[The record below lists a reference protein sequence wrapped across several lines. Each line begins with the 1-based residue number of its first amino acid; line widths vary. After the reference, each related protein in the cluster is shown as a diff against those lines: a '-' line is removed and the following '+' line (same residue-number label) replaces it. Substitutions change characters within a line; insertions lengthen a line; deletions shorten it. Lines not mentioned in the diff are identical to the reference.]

1 MRRLLPALLVA
12 LAVPASAAAFTNPQ
26 IPGLQVALRA
36 HGYDTG
42 PVDGIVG
49 PRTAAAVRTF
59 QRRAGIH
66 ADGLAGPRTRA
77 KLGRLGGPLFGART
91 LSPGRIGWDVSV
103 LQFLL
108 TQRGFAP
115 RRLNGNFG
123 RGTAV
128 AVRSFQ
134 RAFGLA
140 VDGIAG
146 PATQRALLTG
156 RHAARRRR
164 SPAARRYVVRPGD
177 TLAAIA
183 RRYGTTVRALERAN
197 RLRRG
202 AIIVIGTRL
211 RVPSGDSHVTVTGVP
226 HGRVRTHLVRSG
238 DTLTAIA
245 RRYGTSV
252 RALERANRLRP
263 GAFIVIG
270 MHLRVPSGDSH
281 VTVTGVSAGAVRSS
295 IDRWA
300 LHYGVDVHL
309 ARGLA
314 WMESGFQPAIRSPIG
329 AWGVMQVT
337 PATWDYVETVLLGMA
352 IPRTADGN
360 VRVGIAYLSH
370 LLREFRG
377 DERLA
382 LGAYYQGP
390 ASVRRR
396 GLLRE
401 SKAFVADVLA
411 LKARM

>member
-1 MRRLLPALLVA
+1 MRRLLVPVLVA
-12 LAVPASAAAFTNPQ
+12 AALPASAAAFTNPQ

-59 QRRAGIH
+59 QRRNGIH
-66 ADGLAGPRTRA
+66 ADGLAGPQTRV
-77 KLGRLGGPLFGART
+77 KLGRLGRPLFGART
-91 LSPGRIGWDVSV
+91 LARGRIGWDVSV

-115 RRLNGNFG
+115 RHLNGNFG
-123 RGTAV
+123 RGTER
-128 AVRSFQ
+128 AVRRFQ
-134 RAFGLA
+134 RAYGLG

-146 PATQRALLTG
+146 AATQRALLTG
-156 RHAARRRR
+156 HRVAGRRRTT
-164 SPAARRYVVRPGD
+164 AARRYVVRPGD
-177 TLAAIA
+177 TLTAIA
-183 RRYGTTVRALERAN
+183 RRHGTTVRALEHAN

-202 AIIVIGTRL
+202 AVIVVGMRL
-211 RVPSGDSHVTVTGVP
+211 RVPTGGSHVTATSVP
-226 HGRVRTHLVRSG
+226 RVRVHTHLVRSG

-245 RRYGTSV
+245 RRYGTTV
-252 RALERANRLRP
+252 RALERANHLRR
-263 GAFIVIG
+263 GAFILIG
-270 MHLRVPSGDSH
+270 ARLRVPRGDGQ
-281 VTVTGVSAGAVRSS
+281 VTVTGGPAGDVRSS

-337 PATWDYVETVLLGMA
+337 PATWDYVETVLLGVP

-390 ASVRRR
+390 ASVRQR

>member
-1 MRRLLPALLVA
+1 MRRLLVPVLLVA
-12 LAVPASAAAFTNPQ
+12 ALPASAAAFTNPQ

-42 PVDGIVG
+42 AVDGIVG
-49 PRTAAAVRTF
+49 PRTAAAVRAF
-59 QRRAGIH
+59 QRRHGIH
-66 ADGLAGPRTRA
+66 ADGLAGPQTRT
-77 KLGRLGGPLFGART
+77 KLGRLGRPLFGART
-91 LSPGRIGWDVSV
+91 LTPGRIGWDVSV

-115 RRLNGNFG
+115 THLNGNFG
-123 RGTAV
+123 PGTER
-128 AVRSFQ
+128 AVRRFQ
-134 RAFGLA
+134 RAYGLA

-146 PATQRALLTG
+146 AATQRALLSG
-156 RHAARRRR
+156 HRVARRRR
-164 SPAARRYVVRPGD
+164 TPAARRYVVRPGD
-177 TLAAIA
+177 TLTAIA

-202 AIIVIGTRL
+202 AFIVIGMRL
-211 RVPSGDSHVTVTGVP
+211 RIPSGDSHVTVTRVP
-226 HGRVRTHLVRSG
+226 HARARTHLVRSG
-238 DTLTAIA
+238 DTLTEIA

-252 RALERANRLRP
+252 RALELANRLRP
-263 GAFIVIG
+263 GAFILIG
-270 MHLRVPSGDSH
+270 SRLRVPSGNSH
-281 VTVTGVSAGAVRSS
+281 VTVTGVPAGAVRSS

-314 WMESGFQPAIRSPIG
+314 WMESGFQPTIRSPIG

-337 PATWDYVETVLLGMA
+337 PATWDYVETVLLGTA

-360 VRVGIAYLSH
+360 VRVGVAYLSH
-370 LLREFRG
+370 LLREFQG

-382 LGAYYQGP
+382 LAAYYQGP
-390 ASVRRR
+390 ASVRQR

>member
-1 MRRLLPALLVA
+1 MQRTLLPLLLA
-12 LAVPASAAAFTNPQ
+12 MAVPASAAAFTNPQ

-36 HGYDTG
+36 HGYDIG

-49 PRTAAAVRTF
+49 PRTAAAVRKF
-59 QRRAGIH
+59 QSRTDIH
-66 ADGLAGPRTRA
+66 ADGLAGPQTRA
-77 KLGRLGGPLFGART
+77 KLGRLGRPLFGART
-91 LSPGRIGWDVSV
+91 LSRGRIGWDVSV

-115 RRLNGNFG
+115 RHLNGNFG
-123 RGTAV
+123 RGTEG
-128 AVRSFQ
+128 AVRRFQ

-146 PATQRALLTG
+146 RATQRALLTG
-156 RHAARRRR
+156 RRAAQRRYT
-164 SPAARRYVVRPGD
+164 PAARRYVVRPGD
-177 TLAAIA
+177 TLTAIA
-183 RRYGTTVRALERAN
+183 RRHGTTVHALERAN
-197 RLRRG
+197 HLRPG
-202 AIIVIGTRL
+202 AFIVIGMRL
-211 RVPSGDSHVTVTGVP
+211 RVPNGDSHVTVTRVP
-226 HGRVRTHLVRSG
+226 RARVRTHLVRSG

-245 RRYGTSV
+245 RRYGTTV

-263 GAFIVIG
+263 GAFILIG
-270 MHLRVPSGDSH
+270 LRLRVPSGDSH
-281 VTVTGVSAGAVRSS
+281 VTVTGGPAGAVRSS

-314 WMESGFQPAIRSPIG
+314 WMESGFQPAVRSRIG

-360 VRVGIAYLSH
+360 VRIGIAYLSH

-401 SKAFVADVLA
+401 SRAFVADVLA